1 MYYYQNKILI
11 AAVIRLKF
19 ENIEIKIKNNIN
31 AYWKECKNIKFIFV
45 LNFIRIFQIVN
56 NMKITFLYHLVF
68 VVDMPLSLQK

>member
-31 AYWKECKNIKFIFV
+31 AYWKECKKYKIHFCFELHKNI
-45 LNFIRIFQIVN
+45 L
-56 NMKITFLYHLVF
+56 
-68 VVDMPLSLQK
+68 DC